1 MLCGSLDGRAVW
13 GRMDKCIMY
22 GWPASWEI
30 CMQVRKQQLEL
41 WASTAGDTG
50 SIPDVETKISACP
63 AAHSKQINKQK
74 DTKDTSKLLN
84 RPPSAIVIRKDQGG
98 KKNFFKSCEIT
109 IKLWGLGSSYFN
121 IQKKSKDLDFILWKS
136 GERGLLDDSKTTIRS
151 SEVILSSYK
160 KHSFNN
166 LSFLLKL
173 AAGRITQPCHQS
185 LP

>member
-1 MLCGSLDGRAVW
+1 MSC
-13 GRMDKCIMY
+13 
-22 GWPASWEI
+22 
-30 CMQVRKQQLEL
+30 
-41 WASTAGDTG
+41 STLKT
-50 SIPDVETKISACP
+50 
-63 AAHSKQINKQK
+63 NKQK
-74 DTKDTSKLLN
+74 DTKDASKLLN
-84 RPPSAIVIRKDQGG
+84 RPPSAVVIRKDQGG
-98 KKNFFKSCEIT
+98 KKFFFKSCEIT
-109 IKLWGLGSSYFN
+109 IKLGGLGSSYFN

-173 AAGRITQPCHQS
+173 AAGRITQPCHQP